1 MSQVLLFSALGL
13 KDKAL
18 LNRFLLSKFFSTSA
32 ISSIKDRSDIMHM
45 GNVSKQSNLR
55 EMVDSLDRSAM
66 HVAVQTYASLLLQC
80 SKMGAL
86 FEGKRV
92 HAHISRC
99 GRHSNQ
105 YLSNLLINMY
115 GKCGALTEA
124 QKVLDTMPEKN
135 VYSWTTMITSY
146 AQFGKGEEAL
156 EVFDLMRQEGVKP
169 DKITFVS
176 LLKAC
181 SDPRFLREGKLIHSH
196 LVESGLSSDTYI
208 GTALFNMYGKWGDL
222 EQARKVFDTLPERS
236 VVSWNAMMAAY
247 AQHGHAREALQL
259 YEKMKKSCVEPDTY
273 TFTIVMNACADL
285 SALRKGKLIHAFIVE
300 SGLESDIVLENAILS
315 MYGKCGS
322 LIDARRMFDQLHLRD
337 VISWN
342 IMIAAYGQHGEEKLA
357 LQLYE
362 KMRWEGVPA
371 ITVTFLSILDVCATL
386 GSLSEG
392 VLIHEIMIDSGLASD
407 ISVGN
412 ALINMYGKCGNLEK
426 AQVMFETSSL
436 RDQISWGAILALHA
450 QHGHGKF
457 ALHVLGQMQ
466 WEGLRPDKVA
476 YVSIFSACSHAGL
489 LENGCHYFDSVSTQ
503 HGVEPD
509 WEHYSCII
517 DLLGRAGRLDE
528 AEDHINR
535 LPCRSSGFL
544 WLTLL
549 GACKL
554 HGDVERG
561 KRIAKLLLQL
571 DPQSTAPYLLL
582 SNIYAAGGRWEEK
595 ARVRKDMEDRC
606 INKLAGCSSID
617 IDGQVYEFIARDKL
631 HPQIEEIHREL
642 DRLSNQMK
650 KLGYVPQTNLV
661 QHDVDEEDDR
671 ECLLFAHS
679 ERLAVAFGLLRTPP
693 ATKLTVIKNLRV
705 CDDCHAAF
713 KFIAKIS
720 KRKIVVRDLNRFHH
734 FYGGLCSCGDYW

>member
-1 MSQVLLFSALGL
+1 MKHKRTILCFIVFSKTTNRQTSAGRLSALGL

-285 SALRKGKLIHAFIVE
+285 SALRK
-300 SGLESDIVLENAILS
+300 
-315 MYGKCGS
+315 
-322 LIDARRMFDQLHLRD
+322 
-337 VISWN
+337 
-342 IMIAAYGQHGEEKLA
+342 AYGQHGEEKLA

-426 AQVMFETSSL
+426 AQ
-436 RDQISWGAILALHA
+436 
-450 QHGHGKF
+450 
-457 ALHVLGQMQ
+457 
-466 WEGLRPDKVA
+466 
-476 YVSIFSACSHAGL
+476 
-489 LENGCHYFDSVSTQ
+489 
-503 HGVEPD
+503 
-509 WEHYSCII
+509 
-517 DLLGRAGRLDE
+517 
-528 AEDHINR
+528 
-535 LPCRSSGFL
+535 PCRSTG
-544 WLTLL
+544 
-549 GACKL
+549 
-554 HGDVERG
+554 E
-561 KRIAKLLLQL
+561 
-571 DPQSTAPYLLL
+571 
-582 SNIYAAGGRWEEK
+582 
-595 ARVRKDMEDRC
+595 
-606 INKLAGCSSID
+606 
-617 IDGQVYEFIARDKL
+617 
-631 HPQIEEIHREL
+631 
-642 DRLSNQMK
+642 RLS
-650 KLGYVPQTNLV
+650 
-661 QHDVDEEDDR
+661 
-671 ECLLFAHS
+671 LL
-679 ERLAVAFGLLRTPP
+679 
-693 ATKLTVIKNLRV
+693 
-705 CDDCHAAF
+705 
-713 KFIAKIS
+713 
-720 KRKIVVRDLNRFHH
+720 
-734 FYGGLCSCGDYW
+734 